1 VASLTNESRDVMA
14 CMSPVRWTLKFSVQ
28 EQQRRLLSSEVWLPL
43 RKEAELGGTKHFFE
57 SQNCCN
63 GGLKGCM
70 TSTP

>member
-1 VASLTNESRDVMA
+1 
-14 CMSPVRWTLKFSVQ
+14 
-28 EQQRRLLSSEVWLPL
+28 LSSEVWLPL